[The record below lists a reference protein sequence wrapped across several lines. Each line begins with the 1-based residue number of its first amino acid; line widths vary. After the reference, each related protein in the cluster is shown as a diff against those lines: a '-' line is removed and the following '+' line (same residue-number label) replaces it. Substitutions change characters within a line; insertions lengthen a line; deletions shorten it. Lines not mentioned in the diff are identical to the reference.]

1 VLFPWGGGDLSAGQ
15 AAQERSNRAAF
26 WTWLLAVLAGH
37 ALMLWVWRQHLA
49 LDLAP
54 VPRLQV
60 SLVQPMRLQAPPP
73 AAPIPALPR
82 TRRLSSGNLPSAA
95 PGTATL
101 PGLEPLPAHADL
113 AALPAVVE
121 PAPVEVPAMSA
132 SAQPDPEWP
141 LSSRLVYALV
151 GHYQGPVHG
160 DAEVEWLRQG
170 DRYQMRLR
178 VSIGPKFAPFMSRE
192 LVSSGRLT
200 PDGIR
205 PERYDEDT
213 RILFGSKRRVG
224 LTLDHQILRLANGRQ
239 LVAPEGVQDSASQFV
254 QLAWWFL
261 TGRERAEVGRRIEL
275 PLALPFAL
283 RAWRYEV
290 VERVELDT
298 PLGRRGAWHL
308 RPEGVDA
315 TGALLAQVWLAPEL
329 QYLPLRIRIEQ
340 GANSWV
346 ELTLQEAPLQE
357 AAPAENGASQ
367 ASKKTPP

>member
-1 VLFPWGGGDLSAGQ
+1 MLLPRGGGDLNAGLRTYQ
-15 AAQERSNRAAF
+15 SSGRAAF
-26 WTWLLAVLAGH
+26 WAWLLAVLLLH
-37 ALMLWVWRQHLA
+37 ALMLWVWRQHFGLE
-49 LDLAP
+49 LAP
-54 VPRLQV
+54 VPRLQIA
-60 SLVQPMRLQAPPP
+60 LVQPMRLQAQPQPVPSP
-73 AAPIPALPR
+73 APVR
-82 TRRLSSGNLPSAA
+82 TRRLSSGAQSIAQPSTTALP
-95 PGTATL
+95 L
-101 PGLEPLPAHADL
+101 PEPLQANAEL
-113 AALPAVVE
+113 AALPPAVE
-121 PAPVEVPAMSA
+121 AASPESSAAPAP
-132 SAQPDPEWP
+132 AQPGPEWP

-178 VSIGPKFAPFMSRE
+178 VSIGPKLAPFMSRE

-200 PDGIR
+200 LEGIR

-213 RILFGSKRRVG
+213 RILFGSKRRVS
-224 LTLDHQILRLANGRQ
+224 LTLDRHTLNLANGRQ

-261 TGRERAEVGRRIEL
+261 TGRETAEVGRRIEL

-290 VERVELDT
+290 VERVEMDT
-298 PLGRRGAWHL
+298 PLGRRSAWHL

-340 GANSWV
+340 GTNSWV
-346 ELTLQEAPLQE
+346 ELTLQEPPLQE

-367 ASKKTPP
+367 ASNKTPP